1 MRMYDLLYAAFV
13 HRLVDWPCQI
23 SPFAIQFSVGV
34 ASVRWWEVPGHDKEM
49 SVAVCSRRLRHA
61 VYTWIEPHGF
71 YCSLPKYVPACW
83 EKWPP
88 KQLKFGNGSW
98 WHFSTGTSTSDWKNH
113 MRGKSSHKTKGQP
126 WSCFWQAW
134 YTEPYLFTCMPIF
147 GWILLSKGNFQ
158 LKLDPR
164 NQWMRLPWVVN
175 LLIHH
180 VRCFFSG
187 PSELYLVEGLS
198 STSSTIAGGTRA
210 QVSRTK
216 WCDVLLSG
224 DQPEPVRESYRAK
237 EK

>member
-158 LKLDPR
+158 LKLDPLESMNETSVSGQPSHPPR
-164 NQWMRLPWVVN
+164 EMFFQWP
-175 LLIHH
+175 I
-180 VRCFFSG
+180 
-187 PSELYLVEGLS
+187 
-198 STSSTIAGGTRA
+198 RA
-210 QVSRTK
+210 
-216 WCDVLLSG
+216 LSG
-224 DQPEPVRESYRAK
+224 WGIEFYFFNNCRGDTCSS
-237 EK
+237 